1 MTKTSDLFVQ
11 CLEEEGVTHVFGLPG
26 EENLDLLD
34 SIARS
39 DKITFVLTR
48 HEQGAGFMA
57 ATYGRLTGKAG
68 VAMATLGPG
77 AANIL
82 TSTAY
87 ATLGGMPVLV
97 ITGQKPIKKSRQGR
111 FQLIDVV
118 EMMEP
123 VTKTTHQLQSPDAI
137 PSRIR
142 EAFRQAQSEMPGA
155 VHLELPEDIAAEEAE
170 GVPIPAEPVRR
181 PVADAVA
188 IDAAA
193 THIRAAKAPIL
204 VIGGGANRN
213 RACEAL
219 TQLVDAAGI
228 PFVTTQL
235 GKGVIDERHERF
247 IGCAA
252 LSSGDFV
259 HRAIDAADL
268 ILAVGHD
275 VAEKPPFVMEQ
286 GGAEVIHI
294 GSTPAVVDA
303 IYFPQLELIG
313 DLASSAAALREAI
326 GDAPDWDFAAMFAA
340 RDALDEHSAK
350 LMADD
355 RFPLCLPHVTSL
367 VRAAMPP
374 KGIIALDNGLYKIW
388 FARNYPA
395 YGSNRVLLDNAL
407 ASMGAGLPSAMAAAM
422 LNPDGHVM
430 AICGDG
436 GFLMNGQELETAV
449 RLKLNLTIMILSDE
463 GYGMIRWKQE
473 HMGLK
478 DFGLEFDNPDW
489 LLFAQAHG
497 AAGYRAKSAEHLSEL
512 LEQCLGTEGVKIID
526 CPVDYS
532 QDDRILNQDIKRLSS
547 NL

>member
-1 MTKTSDLFVQ
+1 MTKASDLIVQ

-97 ITGQKPIKKSRQGR
+97 ITGQKPIRKSRQGS

-118 EMMEP
+118 EMMGP
-123 VTKTTHQLQSPDAI
+123 VTKSTRQLQSPSAI

-142 EAFRQAQSEMPGA
+142 EAFRQAQSEIPGA
-155 VHLELPEDIAAEEAE
+155 AHLELPEDIASEDAD
-170 GVPIPAEPVRR
+170 GVPIPAEPVRHA
-181 PVADAVA
+181 VADAVA

-193 THIRAAKAPIL
+193 DRIRTAKSPIL

-213 RACEAL
+213 RASEEL
-219 TQLVDAAGI
+219 TRLVDATGI

-235 GKGVIDERHERF
+235 GKGVIDERNERF

-275 VAEKPPFVMEQ
+275 VAEKPPFVMER
-286 GGAEVIHI
+286 GSAEVIHI
-294 GSTPAVVDA
+294 GGTPAVVDA
-303 IYFPQLELIG
+303 IYFPQFELIG
-313 DLASSAAALREAI
+313 DLASSASALRETLAR
-326 GDAPDWDFAAMFAA
+326 PHDWDFAPMFAA
-340 RDALDEHSAK
+340 RTALDEHSEK

-355 RFPLCLPHVTSL
+355 RFPLCLPHITRL

-374 KGIIALDNGLYKIW
+374 EGIIALDNGLYKIW

-422 LNPDGHVM
+422 LNPAGHVM

-478 DFGLEFDNPDW
+478 DFGLDFGNPDW

-497 AAGYRAKSAEHLSEL
+497 AAGYRAESAAHLTGL
-512 LEQCLGTEGVKIID
+512 LEQCLGADGVKIID
-526 CPVDYS
+526 CPVDYA
-532 QDDRILNQDIKRLSS
+532 QDDRILNQDIKRLSEA
-547 NL
+547 L

>member
-1 MTKTSDLFVQ
+1 MTKTSDLIVQ
-11 CLEEEGVTHVFGLPG
+11 CFEEEGVTHVFGLPG

-39 DKITFVLTR
+39 DSIQFVLTR

-111 FQLIDVV
+111 FQMIDVV
-118 EMMEP
+118 EMMGP
-123 VTKTTHQLQSPDAI
+123 VTKFTHQLQSSDAI
-137 PSRIR
+137 PARIR

-155 VHLELPEDIAAEEAE
+155 AHLELPEDIAAEDAD
-170 GVPIPAEPVRR
+170 GTPLPAEATRR
-181 PVADAVA
+181 PVADTVA
-188 IDAAA
+188 IAAA
-193 THIRAAKAPIL
+193 ADRIRAAKAPVL

-213 RACEAL
+213 RACEEL
-219 TQLVDAAGI
+219 TRFVDATGI
-228 PFVTTQL
+228 PFVSTQL

-247 IGCAA
+247 LGCAA

-294 GSTPAVVDA
+294 ASTPAVMDA
-303 IYFPQLELIG
+303 IYFPQLELVG
-313 DLASSAAALREAI
+313 DLASSARALCEAI
-326 GDAPDWDFAAMFAA
+326 ATPPGWNFGPMLAATQ
-340 RDALDEHSAK
+340 ALADHSAK
-350 LMADD
+350 LMDDD
-355 RFPLCLPHVTSL
+355 RFPLCLPHVTKL

-374 KGIIALDNGLYKIW
+374 EGIIALDNGLYKIW

-395 YGSNRVLLDNAL
+395 YGANRVLLDNAL

-422 LNPDGHVM
+422 LEPAGHVM

-478 DFGLEFDNPDW
+478 DFGLGFDNPDW
-489 LLFAQAHG
+489 VMFAQAHG
-497 AAGYRAKSAEHLSEL
+497 AAGYRAESSEHLAEL
-512 LEQCLGTEGVKIID
+512 LDRCLGTDGVHVID

-532 QDDRILNQDIKRLSS
+532 QDDRILNEDIQRLSKA
-547 NL
+547 L